1 MPLATKSCV
10 WLFCDPIDCSP
21 PGSSVYA
28 ISQARI
34 LEWVAIVFSRRFSW
48 CKDQTCASCLAGR
61 FFTTES
67 PATWEAGVRFQAHA
81 AVASPL
87 GFLGSS
93 TGKESTCYSGD
104 PGSIPRLGS
113 SPATHSSVLGLPW
126 WLNLGSI
133 PGLGRSLG
141 GGYGNP
147 LQYSCLGNPHG
158 QRSLAGYSPWGHKEL
173 DTTEKLSITGKPW
186 K

>member
-34 LEWVAIVFSRRFSW
+34 LEWVAIFFSRRFSW

-93 TGKESTCYSGD
+93 AGKESTCNGQD
-104 PGSIPRLGS
+104 
-113 SPATHSSVLGLPW
+113 
-126 WLNLGSI
+126 LGSI

-141 GGYGNP
+141 GGYRNP